1 MLFKLLSTPFKI
13 MTIILITAVIMIFC
27 LSLWS
32 WHYQNPFA
40 ITNWIIVALFLV
52 NGIHVFNKKRSW
64 GIWLIAGAIII
75 AAISWVQTL
84 YL

>member
-1 MLFKLLSTPFKI
+1 MLFKLLSTPLKI
-13 MTIILITAVIMIFC
+13 ITTILIATVIFIFC
-27 LSLWS
+27 LSLWGS
-32 WHYQNPFA
+32 HNQNPFA

-64 GIWLIAGAIII
+64 GIWLITGAIII

>member
-13 MTIILITAVIMIFC
+13 ITIILITAVIMIFC

-32 WHYQNPFA
+32 SHDQNPFS

-52 NGIHVFNKKRSW
+52 NGIHVFKKKRSW

-75 AAISWVQTL
+75 AAISWVQIL